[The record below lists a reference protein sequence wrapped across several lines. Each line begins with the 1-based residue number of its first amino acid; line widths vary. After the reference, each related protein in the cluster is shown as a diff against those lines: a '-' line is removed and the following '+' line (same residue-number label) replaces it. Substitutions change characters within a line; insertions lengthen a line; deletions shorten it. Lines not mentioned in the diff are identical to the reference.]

1 MAAVNDVLRLFYWII
16 NPGDSTGIKNY
27 LQATKERDKETDK
40 LDISV
45 SNSKDIVNH
54 FLILALKNVLGRLKF
69 MVGSDTGTEK
79 IFRVVE

>member
-1 MAAVNDVLRLFYWII
+1 MTAVNDVLRLFYWII